1 MADTLVIVESPSKAK
16 TIEKYLGTKYK
27 VIASSG
33 HVRDLPKSQLGV
45 DVDNDFEPKYITL
58 RGRGEVIDKI
68 RKEAKAAKNILLAT
82 DPDREGEAIS
92 WHLAHMLKIDEDKPC
107 RVVFNEIT
115 KNIIQKSIKS
125 PRVIDRSLVDA
136 QQARRVLD
144 RLVGYKL
151 SPWLWAK
158 VRKGLSAGRVQS
170 VTTKL
175 ICDREREITDFIP
188 KEYWTITVKLHHG
201 KKHFEAKFYGMDG
214 KKMELASEEEAMR
227 IVRLSEGAEYCVSDI
242 KVAKKNR
249 HAPAPYTT
257 SSLLQDASNRA
268 GMPSKRT
275 MLCAQQLYEGVEIP
289 GKGSI
294 GLITY
299 MRTDSVRISEEA
311 QNNARQYIINTFGE
325 DFVPAKPN
333 VYKGRNGAQDA
344 HEAIRPTN
352 IELTPEMLKKDL
364 EAGQYK
370 IYKLIYERFLAS
382 QMSDAV
388 FETTTIMLD
397 TIPSAEKN
405 VSNSCNYRANG
416 SKKLFEGFTAVY
428 AMGADDEDS
437 IKKNVTLPA
446 LIAGDKP
453 KFDGINPKQNFT
465 EPPARYTE
473 ASLVKTLEELGIGR
487 PSTYSPT
494 ISTIIDRGYVAKEKK
509 QIIPTEL
516 GFVVTKLMEENFDDI
531 VNVKFTADM
540 ESRLDAIEDG
550 SARWQKIIADFYE
563 PFKVSLDKAFEE
575 AERIEI
581 KDEVSDIP
589 CDKCGAM
596 MVYKVGRY
604 GKFLACPNYPEC
616 KNTKPIIE
624 KIGVNCPK
632 CGAEIIKR
640 KGKKKTFYGCERYPE
655 CDFVS
660 WDLPVNE
667 KCPKCG
673 KLLVQKIGNKGKL
686 IACPDKTGCGYMR
699 RRSDDEN

>member
-1 MADTLVIVESPSKAK
+1 MVIVESPSKAK

-311 QNNARQYIINTFGE
+311 QNNARQYIINAFGE

-446 LIAGDKP
+446 LIVGDKP
-453 KFDGINPKQNFT
+453 KFDSINPKQNFT